1 MKPWEKLALGV
12 LGAVS
17 ACAGAMAVVWIDR
30 LAQPS
35 QNEVTLHAAHAAASG
50 GTRKA
55 DRLSVSPAILEQE
68 RLAYAPFDLLALRD
82 TFGAD
87 DPAGWA
93 TLEANE
99 NPDTWAAETNLNI
112 ETRREAP
119 DSVVKLPPVTS
130 RDSLPWA
137 SDGKN
142 HNQPEKPART
152 YTLKERLAEIS
163 PAAGKRLA
171 AKFEAANATW
181 PPAEAGLIAL
191 KDKKVLDLY
200 TRAKGGSWQLI
211 HRYPVLAA
219 SGATGPK
226 LRQGDKQVPEGVYN
240 ISLLNPNSRYH
251 VSLRVNYPNAFDRK
265 MAAKDGRKELG
276 GDIMIHGKAV
286 SIGCLAIGDE
296 AAEELFV
303 LAAQIGLPRMKL
315 IIAPQDFRYKEIP
328 QVAEGQPAW
337 VTQLYA
343 EVALAMKEFPAPPAS
358 TSLLSFFEN

>member
-1 MKPWEKLALGV
+1 MKPREKLALGV

-17 ACAGAMAVVWIDR
+17 AFAGAAAVLWIER
-30 LAQPS
+30 LAQPP
-35 QNEVTLHAAHAAASG
+35 ASVAVS
-50 GTRKA
+50 TSEMPLLRKG
-55 DRLSVSPAILEQE
+55 DRLPISPAILEQE
-68 RLAYAPFDLLALRD
+68 RLAYAPSVLVALRESY
-82 TFGAD
+82 GAD
-87 DPAGWA
+87 DPGDWS
-93 TLEANE
+93 TLETNE
-99 NPDTWAAETNLNI
+99 NPDTWSAETEWNI
-112 ETRREAP
+112 ETRRETPAP
-119 DSVVKLPPVTS
+119 VVKLPSATQS
-130 RDSLPWA
+130 ESLPWKSA
-137 SDGKN
+137 LDKN
-142 HNQPEKPART
+142 HQPERPTRT

-171 AKFEAANATW
+171 AKFESANASW
-181 PPAEAGLIAL
+181 PPEEAGLVAI

-226 LRQGDKQVPEGVYN
+226 LRQGDKQVPEGIYG
-240 ISLLNPNSRYH
+240 ISFLNPNSRYH
-251 VSLRVNYPNAFDRK
+251 VSLRVNYPNTFDRK

-315 IIAPQDFRYKEIP
+315 IIAPHDFRYKEIP
-328 QVAEGQPAW
+328 EVAGGQPAW
-337 VTQLYA
+337 VLQLYT
-343 EVALAMKEFPAPPAS
+343 EVASALKEFPAPPAS

>member
-1 MKPWEKLALGV
+1 MKPREKLALAV
-12 LGAVS
+12 LGAIC
-17 ACAGAMAVVWIDR
+17 ACAGAYAVLWIER
-30 LAQPS
+30 LAQSSPS
-35 QNEVTLHAAHAAASG
+35 LASYQAPAPAA
-50 GTRKA
+50 RRA
-55 DRLSVSPAILEQE
+55 DRLPISPAILEQE
-68 RLAYAPFDLLALRD
+68 RLAYAPSGLLALRD
-82 TFGAD
+82 SFGAED
-87 DPAGWA
+87 SSGWA
-93 TLEANE
+93 AHEANE
-99 NPDTWAAETNLNI
+99 NPDIWAAETEWNI

-119 DSVVKLPPVTS
+119 DPVVKLPSVTG
-130 RDSLPWA
+130 RESLPWRDRA
-137 SDGKN
+137 GRDQT
-142 HNQPEKPART
+142 QPEKPART

-171 AKFEAANATW
+171 AKFEAANAAW

-200 TRAKGGSWQLI
+200 TRAAGGTWQLI

-219 SGATGPK
+219 SGASGPK

-240 ISLLNPNSRYH
+240 ISFLNPNSRYH

-315 IIAPQDFRYKEIP
+315 IIAPQDFRTKEAP
-328 QVAEGQPAW
+328 ETAEGQPDW
-337 VTQLYA
+337 VPQLYA
-343 EVALAMKEFPAPPAS
+343 DVAAAMKEFPAPPAS